1 MKTRAAILTSWVIVG
16 GCGQQP
22 GVEGTEGGP
31 GSGTGTDSGATAS
44 LPTGGSETTENDP
57 TGPTGSDT
65 GSDTISDTGSDTGEP
80 LCPNCTVLPVEVL
93 GAEAVTKEVEI
104 EVAGDPTAVKTL
116 ALQVHGLSY
125 QTMASVQVGDGA
137 WIDLRNDAVEV
148 VGPGKTFGGIGGGF
162 ATLML
167 RVAVPDG
174 AVQAGN
180 NTLRFRY
187 NGTDGRSLGYRVLKI
202 DLLDADGQPLL
213 DQGQFLLDDPAKWT
227 APSSDAAVIAGGKQ
241 LWGSATLERSPLDAT
256 AIKATCSDC
265 HASDARDLEFFAF
278 SNLSIIERARYHGL
292 SEADGEAIASY
303 VRSLGLPRVGRP
315 WNPPFQPG
323 PGLTQRPVSEWSAGA
338 GVDAVLDDEL
348 DGLANLPGGGVD
360 KAALID
366 GDHILRVDLHDI
378 PIALQLLDWNHWLP
392 DIHPKEYLGD
402 GLQDT
407 SNWKFYQAI
416 RDGLSGATEG
426 GADKFKRDDLRQRMD
441 DWANSMTYTYGD
453 TKGLYDLAMPDS
465 SVTPQQFR
473 QAYAAGAWNA
483 VKLWE
488 LSHEFE
494 LQELGPQTFGVLG
507 EPRSWISNR
516 HIFDVSP
523 HIIHQLRSD
532 QPFLVEVNTHGDTEP
547 LLMNNYL
554 ANTWY
559 QLQLLI
565 DSGHR
570 KIARGGHHT
579 IDWGYMAGLFG
590 DLKKARQLGEPMR
603 RLLFFLKSMEVQDS
617 GLGPEP
623 EYGPWWTWNL
633 RDTNWA
639 HLELDDPRWKD
650 VPQVNRVLDAAI
662 GAWSDKTGTFTV
674 AQWKQTH
681 GISYDGA
688 NIEGDAWV
696 IGGGINNEQNDRSI
710 ADWMWGTLPAAKE
723 LGVHGSVLAAMCNF
737 GAAMW
742 PNNDWDQFLRPQ
754 ADLAAPAGLTAQP
767 AVESVALS
775 WQATGGAASYSVL
788 RATSADGPY
797 LTRAVLVQ
805 GTSFVDTLLDPD
817 ATYFYQVTANDVT
830 LAGPA
835 SGAVSAKPTTGLV
848 ARYDFNEQGVEV
860 LDAGPANSRG
870 RLFGAA
876 KRVEGPG
883 GRAAIELD
891 GATGFVSVRHSLH
904 RWLGRT
910 ATMAVWVQT
919 SAAGEGLNFVRPGI
933 AGAAGGGTDED
944 YWGVIDE
951 QGRIGINEVF
961 SAKPIHDG
969 EWHHVALTR
978 DHETGALQVFVDGE
992 LSASGNGDTGVKM
1005 IRFNSLGRTDVT
1017 LNYFDG
1023 SIAEVQI
1030 FNRVLG
1036 VDEIAALAVP

>member
-1 MKTRAAILTSWVIVG
+1 MKTHAAILTSWVIVG
-16 GCGQQP
+16 GCGQEP
-22 GVEGTEGGP
+22 GVEATQG
-31 GSGTGTDSGATAS
+31 GSGSTTGAESDATAPV
-44 LPTGGSETTENDP
+44 PTSGDKAGGTTGD
-57 TGPTGSDT
+57 GPTDP
-65 GSDTISDTGSDTGEP
+65 TGSDTGEP
-80 LCPNCTVLPVEVL
+80 PCPTCTVVPVEVL
-93 GAEAVTKEVEI
+93 GAVAVTKEVEI
-104 EVAGDPTAVKTL
+104 EFAGDPAAVKTL
-116 ALQVHGLSY
+116 ALQVHGLSF
-125 QTMASVQVGDGA
+125 QKMASVQVGDGA
-137 WIDLRNDAVEV
+137 WIDLRNDTVEV
-148 VGPGKTFGGIGGGF
+148 VGPGKSFGGIGGGF
-162 ATLML
+162 ATLKL
-167 RVAVPDG
+167 RIAVPDG
-174 AVQAGN
+174 AVQVGT
-180 NTLRFRY
+180 NTLRFRF

-213 DQGQFLLDDPAKWT
+213 DPSQFRLDDPAKWT
-227 APSSDAAVIAGGKQ
+227 PPSSDAAVITAGKK
-241 LWGSATLERSPLDAT
+241 LWDSAPLEHSPLDAT
-256 AIKATCSDC
+256 ALKATCSDC
-265 HASDARDLEFFAF
+265 HAADARDLEFFAF

-338 GVDAVLDDEL
+338 GVDAVLDDER
-348 DGLANLPGGGVD
+348 DALASLPGGGVD

-407 SNWKFYQAI
+407 RNWKSYHAI
-416 RDGLSGATEG
+416 RDGLSGATED
-426 GADKFKRDDLRQRMD
+426 GADEFRRHDLRQLMD
-441 DWANSMTYTYGD
+441 VWANSMTYTAEAD
-453 TKGLYDLAMPDS
+453 EGLYDLAMPNA
-465 SVTPQQFR
+465 SVTSEEFR
-473 QAYAAGAWNA
+473 RAYAAGAWNA

-488 LSHEFE
+488 IFHEFE

-507 EPRSWISNR
+507 EARSWISNR

-532 QPFLVEVNTHGDTEP
+532 QPFLKEVNTHGDTDP
-547 LLMNNYL
+547 LLMNTYL

-570 KIARGGHHT
+570 KITHGGFHT

-590 DLKKARQLGEPMR
+590 DLEWAREVGEPVR
-603 RLLFFLKSMEVQDS
+603 RLTFFLKSMEVQDS

-633 RDTNWA
+633 RDTNWD
-639 HLELDDPRWKD
+639 HLELHDPLWKEI
-650 VPQVNRVLDAAI
+650 PQVDRVLDAAL

-674 AQWKQTH
+674 AQWKQTY
-681 GISYDGA
+681 GSLYAGA
-688 NIEGDAWV
+688 NTEGEAWV
-696 IGGGINNEQNDRSI
+696 IGSGEDDSQNQRSI
-710 ADWMWGTLPAAKE
+710 ADWMYGGLPAAKE
-723 LGVHGSVLAAMCNF
+723 LGVHGSVLAAQCNF

-742 PNNDWDQFLRPQ
+742 PNNDWDQFRRPQ
-754 ADLAAPAGLTAQP
+754 ADLAAPAGLAAEP
-767 AVESVALS
+767 AVESVTLS
-775 WQATGGAASYSVL
+775 WQATEGAASYSVL

-797 LTRAVLVQ
+797 LTRAVMVQ
-805 GTSFVDTLLDPD
+805 GTNFLDTLLEPG
-817 ATYFYQVTANDVT
+817 ATYFYKVTANDAT
-830 LAGPA
+830 LEGPA
-835 SGAVSAKPTTGLV
+835 SAPVSAEPTTGLV
-848 ARYDFNEQGVEV
+848 ARYDFDEQGAEV

-870 RLFGAA
+870 KLFGAA

-891 GATGFVSVRHSLH
+891 GATGFISVRHSLH

-910 ATMAVWVQT
+910 ATLSVWVRT
-919 SAAGEGLNFVRPGI
+919 SAVGDEFYLDRPGI
-933 AGAAGGGTDED
+933 AGAATEDD

-951 QGRIGINEVF
+951 QGRIGVNEVF

-969 EWHHVALTR
+969 AWHHVALTR
-978 DHETGALQVFVDGE
+978 DHETGDLQVFVDGE
-992 LSASGNGDTGVKM
+992 LSASGAGEPGVKQ

-1023 SIAEVQI
+1023 SLAEVQI
-1030 FNRVLG
+1030 FDRVLG
-1036 VDEIAALAVP
+1036 ANEIAALAVP